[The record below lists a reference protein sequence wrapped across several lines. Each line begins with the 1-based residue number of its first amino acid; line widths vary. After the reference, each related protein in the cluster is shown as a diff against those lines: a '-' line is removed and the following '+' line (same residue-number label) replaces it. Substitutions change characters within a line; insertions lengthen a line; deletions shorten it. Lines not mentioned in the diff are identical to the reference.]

1 MRSLASQVDE
11 TMEGLVK
18 GQRDAQLEVQQF
30 VVEVSLDKEIT
41 SAGKIEQSSQ
51 HAFACIS
58 QMQLH
63 SNTSTP
69 YLSDRFRCFVTN
81 AAISRVDTK
90 LGDMAHKLTTS
101 MQEQRTHFLS
111 ITAEAEEGFK
121 GKTTEMDGLIAL
133 HHNQLS
139 KTCAEMSGRMME
151 YNAEYD
157 QRLRAGKSTRVSEAS
172 CKRDSWIKS
181 GVHLHATHDKVHGHV
196 LREIALLCGQL
207 LQRAWP
213 VLIDCVV
220 VWTVV
225 ASTGE
230 LEHTTTTALKR
241 LDEVRNP
248 HPLPHPILT

>member
-157 QRLRAGKSTRVSEAS
+157 QRLRAGTSTRLNRLARGGFMDQVRRSFACHSRQGAWACSE
-172 CKRDSWIKS
+172 RDCI
-181 GVHLHATHDKVHGHV
+181 
-196 LREIALLCGQL
+196 
-207 LQRAWP
+207 
-213 VLIDCVV
+213 V

-225 ASTGE
+225 ATCMACSDR
-230 LEHTTTTALKR
+230 LRCCVDSCCEHG
-241 LDEVRNP
+241 
-248 HPLPHPILT
+248 